1 MLKKIKVSWLWIKGI
16 TRRGHF
22 TVTIGKEPRNEK
34 RYHGRTTKQL
44 LFGVLPKKK
53 CGWMHSPT
61 LETGSQHHRGSGCVI
76 KQTEAATRSS
86 WKTNN
91 IDF

>member
-53 CGWMHSPT
+53 MRLDAFTYAGNREPAPQRLRLCN
-61 LETGSQHHRGSGCVI
+61 
-76 KQTEAATRSS
+76 KA
-86 WKTNN
+86 N
-91 IDF
+91 